1 MMKKI
6 VIATKNN
13 GKVREMKNAF
23 EALPVELVSLAD
35 ISENI
40 AEPVEDG
47 ETFKDNSLLKAKYYQ
62 KCTGMACL
70 ADDSGLEVEAL
81 AGAPGVYSARYSG
94 EAATDESNN
103 AKLQDELKK
112 RGLTSSKAGYQCALT
127 FVDVDG
133 SILQTQGYCCGEIRN
148 KAKGNGGF
156 GYDPY
161 FYVGESS
168 MAELTMEEKN
178 RLSHRGEALR
188 KMAGLLKEY
197 LK

>member
-1 MMKKI
+1 MKKV

-23 EALPVELVSLAD
+23 EALPIELVSLAD

-40 AEPVEDG
+40 VEPVEDG

-112 RGLTSSKAGYQCALT
+112 RGFNSSKAGYQCALT

-133 SILQTQGYCCGEIRN
+133 SILQTQGYCHGEIRN

-178 RLSHRGEALR
+178 RISHRGEALR